1 MSAILLI
8 LVAFQIINNIRKA
21 KYLLSPISKI
31 LLVSLKSK
39 AEYILIS
46 TIQDTSIIQINFKQA
61 ICFLFDK
68 NKYQNKIALSKHIKK
83 NKSCL

>member
-1 MSAILLI
+1 MKWDELYISAMSAILLI

-21 KYLLSPISKI
+21 KYLLSPIQNTFFSLVKI
-31 LLVSLKSK
+31 K

-61 ICFLFDK
+61 ICFYLI
-68 NKYQNKIALSKHIKK
+68 KINI
-83 NKSCL
+83 